1 MTARAYLPAL
11 QMESKNC
18 RVHLRRIPWHRS
30 NTRAQTDNQAYSEY
44 KHVLANILR
53 SLFVARTLPVEARS
67 PDCRSDVENA
77 PVGGGPAARPAGR
90 SHYVVISRDGRKL
103 VTRVRVMLP

>member
-1 MTARAYLPAL
+1 MLCARA
-11 QMESKNC
+11 
-18 RVHLRRIPWHRS
+18 
-30 NTRAQTDNQAYSEY
+30 NQAQSEY

-53 SLFVARTLPVEARS
+53 SVFVARTPPVEARS
-67 PDCRSDVENA
+67 PDCRSNVENA
-77 PVGGGPAARPAGR
+77 PVRGRSPAGGARRPRPACR